1 MFFKTYSAV
10 IVGITPLLV
19 SVEVDINSRSVKRD
33 MNIVGLP
40 DTAVKESKQR
50 IISAFKN
57 SGIALPDGLVTVNLA
72 PSDVKRKGPI

>member
-1 MFFKTYSAV
+1 
-10 IVGITPLLV
+10 
-19 SVEVDINSRSVKRD
+19 